1 MTNQVRQELRRLVVR
16 ALAIQE
22 AHDLN
27 LTHYGL
33 CERCGESGPAA
44 IGEECVR

>member
-1 MTNQVRQELRRLVVR
+1 MTTETRQELKRLAVR

-27 LTHYGL
+27 LEHYGE
-33 CERCGESGPAA
+33 CPRCGEYGSDA
-44 IGEECVR
+44 IGEECEL